1 VPYIEIRVG
10 SVSMFVLLSL
20 WIMFFWSTEWREYER
35 QCTQC
40 AYNKKRTNVRMSMV
54 LLHRPSIAGEESVRR
69 RLTSYWRNDKKRKKM
84 LTLLPEF
91 TGLVRLKTSGWCNPS
106 FSISTMMSSKSCAFY
121 VGILFWFSCLLAN
134 IYVQSNTNWQS
145 RRSISLE
152 LIMPIDINETK
163 YFWLWS
169 IFNSAIFELKQQW
182 LYVR

>member
-1 VPYIEIRVG
+1 MKRVWKAMH
-10 SVSMFVLLSL
+10 SMRV
-20 WIMFFWSTEWREYER
+20 
-35 QCTQC
+35 QQ
-40 AYNKKRTNVRMSMV
+40 KKRTNVRMSMV

-106 FSISTMMSSKSCAFY
+106 FSISTMMSSVMVWSKSCAFN

-145 RRSISLE
+145 HRSISLE
-152 LIMPIDINETK
+152 SIMPIEINETK
-163 YFWLWS
+163 Y
-169 IFNSAIFELKQQW
+169 
-182 LYVR
+182 